1 MNQFLNNQEDV
12 KLEGGKKKWDFAVR
26 ITTKARLKANISK
39 FCSLLLFFFFSANVF
54 FLLFL
59 SGFLPVWLTSP

>member
-39 FCSLLLFFFFSANVF
+39 FCSLLLFFFFF
-54 FLLFL
+54 F
-59 SGFLPVWLTSP
+59 S